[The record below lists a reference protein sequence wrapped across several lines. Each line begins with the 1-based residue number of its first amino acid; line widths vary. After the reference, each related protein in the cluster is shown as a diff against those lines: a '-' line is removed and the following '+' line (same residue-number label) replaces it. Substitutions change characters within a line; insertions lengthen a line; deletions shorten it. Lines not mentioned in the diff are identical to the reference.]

1 MNNKTKIKP
10 HVNQKLLTLAI
21 EQSSSTVVITDA
33 EGNIEYA
40 NPKFVQLT
48 GYSLEEAIGK
58 NPRVLKSGKTPKGV
72 FKELWKTITSGSEW
86 RGEFC
91 NKKKNGGFYW
101 ESATISPVK
110 NEDGV
115 ITNFIAIKDDITEHK
130 QSERRLNAQHFVTKV
145 LADSNTIKDAS
156 PRIIEAICMALGW
169 DLGEIWEFD
178 QQKKVLNNTVLWH
191 VPSLKFPEFEAATK
205 QISFSSQ
212 IGLPGR
218 VLEGVEPIWIEDVV
232 KDTNFL
238 RASVA
243 DKEGLHGAFGFP
255 IIIGGVALGVIC
267 FFSREI
273 REPDKEILNMMSAIG
288 SQIGVFIERKRGE
301 ELLKVAKKEA
311 DAANVA
317 KGQFLAN
324 MSHEIRT
331 PMNGIIGMTNLLLD
345 TNLTREQLEH
355 AHTIN
360 TSADSLLVV
369 INDIL
374 DFSKIEAGK
383 LEIENI
389 DFDLRV
395 ALEDALDIFTI
406 KAKEKRLELS
416 CFVDPDVPS
425 MLRGDP
431 GRLKQVL
438 VNFTNNA
445 IKFTKSGT
453 VSINVALAEETDFHA
468 IVHFAVR
475 DTGIGI
481 LADKIDCLFQPFSQV
496 DTSTTRKYGG
506 TGLGLVICKQLVDLM
521 GGEIGVESEAG
532 KGSTF
537 WFDVRMERAPL
548 DDKQIPFELGRID
561 DIRVLV
567 VDNKK
572 TSRHIFGSYTESMN
586 YRVEVADCFE
596 DAIEKLNSSAEKG
609 DPYKI
614 ALIDHFALKSDV
626 EAFAHRINTTHRLR
640 DLRLILMAS
649 VWKRGDAR
657 YFQSL
662 GFDAYLVRP
671 VDQVELQDCIKIVIG
686 KQDSVDQDTNRQI
699 VTRHTIS
706 EDRKKRS
713 HILLVEDN
721 AVNQRVALHILEE
734 KLGYQAGSAGNGKE
748 AIEQLEKFD
757 YDLVLMDCQMPE
769 MDGYEA
775 TRTIRDY
782 SSSVRNHGIPIIAL
796 TANAMKGDR
805 EKCLEVGMDDYIVK
819 PIKMKDL
826 ESAIK
831 RNIMK

>member
-1 MNNKTKIKP
+1 MNDKTKTKTY
-10 HVNQKLLTLAI
+10 VNQKLLTLAI

-91 NKKKNGGFYW
+91 NRKKNGGFYW

-110 NEDGV
+110 DENGV
-115 ITNFIAIKDDITEHK
+115 ITNFIAIKDDITERK

-156 PRIIEAICMALGW
+156 PRIIEAICMALEW

-191 VPSLKFPEFEAATK
+191 VPSLKFPGFEAATK
-205 QISFSSQ
+205 QIAFSPQ

-218 VLEGVEPIWIEDVV
+218 VLESAEPIWIADVV

-255 IIIGGVALGVIC
+255 INVGGEVLGIIC

-311 DAANVA
+311 EAANVA
-317 KGQFLAN
+317 KSQFLAN

-360 TSADSLLVV
+360 ASADSLLVV

-383 LEIENI
+383 LKIENI

-395 ALEDALDIFTI
+395 ALEGVLGIFTI
-406 KAKEKRLELS
+406 KAEEKRQELT
-416 CFVDPDVPS
+416 CFIDPEVPS

-431 GRLKQVL
+431 GRLKQVM

-453 VSINVALAEETDFHA
+453 VSINVTLTEETDSYA
-468 IVHFAVR
+468 TVHFAVR

-481 LADKIDCLFQPFSQV
+481 PADKIDSLFQPFSQV

-506 TGLGLVICKQLVDLM
+506 TGLGLVICRQLVDLM
-521 GGEIGVESEAG
+521 GGEIGVESKAG

-537 WFDVRMERAPL
+537 WFDVRMERASL
-548 DDKQIPFELGRID
+548 DNKRIPFKLGSID

-567 VDNKK
+567 VDNNK
-572 TSRHIFGSYTESMN
+572 TSRHIFGTYTESMN
-586 YRVEVADCFE
+586 CRVEEADCFE
-596 DAIEKLNSSAEKG
+596 EAIEKLNSSAEEG

-614 ALIDHFALKSDV
+614 ALIDHCALVSDV
-626 EAFAHRINTTHRLR
+626 EAFVHKINVTHRLR
-640 DLRLILMAS
+640 DLRLILLTS
-649 VWKRGDAR
+649 DWKRGDAR

-671 VDQVELQDCIKIVIG
+671 IEQEELLDCIKIVIG
-686 KQDSVDQDTNRQI
+686 KQDSLGKVTNRQI

-721 AVNQRVALHILEE
+721 AVNKRVALHILEE
-734 KLGYQAGSAGNGKE
+734 KLGYQADSAGNGKE

-782 SSSVRNHGIPIIAL
+782 SSSVRNHEVPIIAL

-805 EKCLEVGMDDYIVK
+805 EKCLDVGMDDYIVK

-826 ESAIK
+826 DSVIK